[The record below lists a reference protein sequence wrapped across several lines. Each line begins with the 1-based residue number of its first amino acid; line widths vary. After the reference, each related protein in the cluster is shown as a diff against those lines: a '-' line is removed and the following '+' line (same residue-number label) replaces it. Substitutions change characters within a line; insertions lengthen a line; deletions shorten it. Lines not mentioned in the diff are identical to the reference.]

1 MSETFDHNGLPD
13 DELLAAELALGVLEG
28 AERATAERRATRDR
42 GFARLVEDWE
52 HRLAPWA
59 AEIAEISPPP
69 QVWERISSA
78 LPAQPSR
85 AGLWHNLTF
94 WRGASLAAGALAA
107 ACLAALLYFGAF
119 THSSSRSSQ
128 RSKAAVSAISSLP
141 SIPSRGTVAVVP
153 AAFSP
158 DATRVPEL
166 WLIPPDG
173 RPRAVG
179 LLHADQTVVL
189 TLPPEL
195 AALAKNNAVLA
206 VSLEP
211 PGGSTTGLPTGPVIA
226 TGKLTSL

>member
-52 HRLAPWA
+52 HRLTPWA

-107 ACLAALLYFGAF
+107 ACLAALLYFGVFIQQQPLVA
-119 THSSSRSSQ
+119 TIEGGGQ
-128 RSKAAVSAISSLP
+128 RHFVATIDSG
-141 SIPSRGTVAVVP
+141 RGTVAVVP

-179 LLHADQTVVL
+179 MLHADQTVVL